1 VRQEMNVPVAA
12 KIPLI
17 FVGGSANDAAAL
29 SHHDGVLKRLAR
41 LSEILTADSAPKGAV
56 QIVHAG
62 AVAALPVADFIDIAA
77 EKARL
82 VKEKD
87 KTEKEVAGI
96 DKKLANKN
104 FVDKAPKEV
113 VEEQHT
119 RRANYLEELEKLD
132 AALARLADL

>member
-1 VRQEMNVPVAA
+1 M
-12 KIPLI
+12 
-17 FVGGSANDAAAL
+17 
-29 SHHDGVLKRLAR
+29 
-41 LSEILTADSAPKGAV
+41 
-56 QIVHAG
+56 
-62 AVAALPVADFIDIAA
+62 AALPVADFIDIAA

-87 KTEKEVAGI
+87 KATKEIAGI

-104 FVDKAPKEV
+104 FVDKAPAEV

-119 RRANYLEELEKLD
+119 RRANFEAQLTTLD